1 MFVDALLILGLALA
15 GSQGPHTD
23 ATRQTRLR
31 YTVQIQSAP
40 ATQRERLRETY
51 EALKAKGHLVYCR
64 DAWIHERAYVRLRV
78 GLFTS
83 SEEAG
88 RYGETIHEQEGF
100 DYFVARAN
108 LSIESFGTAFDVITT
123 ANDIWFRSDTCL
135 RPLYHF
141 DTAEASMTCSGI
153 AVSPTGRCIAFS
165 CDNKIVKIDLQD
177 DSITVLKTGHC
188 DDSLFNSVL
197 AWSPDGRHIAYL
209 DAMGW
214 ELPTKLWIM
223 QSDGNND
230 RRLVGDDTGQ
240 TRVKSLQWRPSGQ
253 EVFYVSGPAHGT
265 VSAGGS
271 LCGVGLGG
279 RGRVVVP
286 ACAAERT
293 EVCSEFRIVG
303 NEIHYQLAHFDAQC
317 QVRQHTAHKTAIPR

>member
-1 MFVDALLILGLALA
+1 MFVDVLLILGLTLA
-15 GSQGPHTD
+15 GSQGPD
-23 ATRQTRLR
+23 ADVADETRSR

-40 ATQRERLRETY
+40 VAQRDRLLETY
-51 EALKAKGHLVYCR
+51 AALKTKGHLVYCR
-64 DAWIHERAYVRLRV
+64 EAYVHERVCVRLRV
-78 GLFTS
+78 GLFAS
-83 SEEAG
+83 PDEAR
-88 RYGETIHEQEGF
+88 RYAEAIREWEGF
-100 DYFVARAN
+100 DYYIARTS
-108 LSIESFGTAFDVITT
+108 LPVESFGTAFDIITT
-123 ANDIWFRSDTCL
+123 PNDIWFRSDTCL

-153 AVSPTGRCIAFS
+153 AISPTGRCIAFS
-165 CDNKIVKIDLQD
+165 SDNKIVKIDLQD
-177 DSITVLKTGHC
+177 DSITVLKTGPR
-188 DDSLFNSVL
+188 DNSLFNSML

-209 DAMGW
+209 DAVGW

-223 QSDGNND
+223 QSDGTND

-253 EVFYVSGPAHGT
+253 EVFYVCGPAHGT

-271 LCGVGLGG
+271 LCGVALCG

-303 NEIHYQLAHFDAQC
+303 NEIHCQLAHFDAQC
-317 QVRQHTAHKTAIPR
+317 QVRRYTVYQTAIPR

>member
-1 MFVDALLILGLALA
+1 MFVEALLILGLALA

-23 ATRQTRLR
+23 VTRETRLR

-40 ATQRERLRETY
+40 ATQTDRLHETY

-64 DAWIHERAYVRLRV
+64 NAWVHGRAYVRLRV

-88 RYGETIHEQEGF
+88 RYGETIHEREGF
-100 DYFVARAN
+100 DYFVAQAN
-108 LSIESFGTAFDVITT
+108 LPVESFCEAFDIIT
-123 ANDIWFRSDTCL
+123 APNDIWFRSDTCL

-141 DTAEASMTCSGI
+141 DTAEASLTCSGI
-153 AVSPTGRCIAFS
+153 AISSTGRCIAFC

-177 DSITVLKTGHC
+177 DSITVLKTGPC
-188 DDSLFNSVL
+188 DDSLFSSML

-209 DAMGW
+209 DAVGW

-223 QSDGNND
+223 QSDGNDD

-240 TRVKSLQWRPSGQ
+240 TRVKSLQWHPCGQ
-253 EVFYVSGPAHGT
+253 EVFYVCGPAHGT

-271 LCGVGLGG
+271 LCGVDLCG

-303 NEIHYQLAHFDAQC
+303 NEIHYQLAHFDAHY